1 MAVRV
6 LEATKDVFELIFAEP
21 QKAFFPKVF
30 DDQAVF
36 AKQRVYVNL
45 PNLLVQVFGWGE
57 ATKEKRLSFK
67 AKPFY
72 VFTEAA

>member
-45 PNLLVQVFGWGE
+45 PNLLVQVFG
-57 ATKEKRLSFK
+57 
-67 AKPFY
+67 
-72 VFTEAA
+72 

>member
-1 MAVRV
+1 MIPCTHCFPDSSGIPSSGLSMAVRV

-45 PNLLVQVFGWGE
+45 PNLLVQVFG
-57 ATKEKRLSFK
+57 
-67 AKPFY
+67 
-72 VFTEAA
+72 